1 VRAPPRIA
9 LVLSECWTMTPA
21 RDLRAL
27 VRIARE
33 AEDAGVDAVML
44 SEHIVLGAGAEHAGA
59 MANPREYALP
69 GNQDP
74 DMPWP
79 DSQILL
85 AAIAARTTTLRLWAA
100 AIIAPLRHP
109 LALAKSLATLDLLSE
124 GRLVVL
130 PTPSWHEAE
139 YEALGV
145 PFAQRGERLDE
156 HLAAWH
162 AAWGPSPASFH
173 GRHYAFAGVHV
184 EPKPFRP
191 SGVALHFGSQTMH
204 ERLIARIVRYGSGVN
219 PLGRV
224 SAADLDRLAAAM
236 RAGGRDPA
244 ELELVGGTRARFP
257 DANSVADLGEA
268 LSSIPEQMELGFTTF
283 CLKPSQ
289 FTDDARE
296 VGALCRDAVR
306 RVSALAG

>member
-1 VRAPPRIA
+1 MV
-9 LVLSECWTMTPA
+9 LVLSECWTMTSP
-21 RDLRAL
+21 RELRVL
-27 VRIARE
+27 VRMAQE
-33 AEDAGVDAVML
+33 AEDAGFDAVML
-44 SEHIVLGAGAEHAGA
+44 SEHVVLGEGADAGGL

-85 AAIAARTTTLRLWAA
+85 AAIAAGTTTLRLWAA

-191 SGVALHFGSQTMH
+191 PGVALHFGSETMH

-224 SAADLDRLAAAM
+224 SAADLERLAAAM

-257 DANSVADLGEA
+257 DANSPADLGEA
-268 LSSIPEQMELGFTTF
+268 LASIPEQMALGFTTF

-289 FTDDARE
+289 FTDDPDG
-296 VGALCRDAVR
+296 VDALCKEVMRRADAMSR
-306 RVSALAG
+306 